1 MRGTKERDKRQ
12 NGVTLIALVITII
25 MLFMLAEVSI
35 ALLTGKNGLITQAE
49 QAKSNTSIAS
59 AREKIQV
66 EAAGSFTAEKTF
78 DKEIFKENLKNN
90 LKIKENEIE
99 EDSNEIITIY
109 FEKYEIYVDG
119 KTGKLIEDP
128 GIKITDPVTTG
139 DVEDKK
145 IELTWEELKQVANAI
160 AKENIDRKTTAV
172 TATIGEKSE
181 TLRVGNYKVIKYDG
195 KDKKVRILGF
205 NSDIKKDDKKADKK
219 AGITFE
225 FVTDLGNEVMNDK
238 ATNVGGWNDSK
249 MKKETL
255 PAMLSKMTLEDG
267 TTGLNTIIE
276 TVKKEYNV
284 GDQKTENSKDLSED
298 KLWLLSA
305 SEIFSKNSDERYAVS
320 ATQEGEQYKFYEL
333 ITNGIAYNASN
344 AKLGKYSSYNAE
356 TNESTGSTWWWWFRS
371 PCYANN
377 TGFGGV
383 LAGSLAQ
390 GNYAAN
396 SGGGVT
402 PGFCI

>member
-1 MRGTKERDKRQ
+1 MRGTKERVKRQ
-12 NGVTLIALVITII
+12 SGVTLIALVITIV
-25 MLFMLAEVSI
+25 MLFMLAEVCI

-49 QAKSNTSIAS
+49 QAKSNTSVAS

-205 NSDIKKDDKKADKK
+205 NSDIKKDDKKA
-219 AGITFE
+219 GITFE
-225 FVTDLGNEVMNDK
+225 FVTDLGNEVMNDT
-238 ATNVGGWNDSK
+238 ATNVGGWNESK
-249 MKKETL
+249 MKKEIL

-276 TVKKEYNV
+276 TVKKEYNI
-284 GDQKTENSKDLSED
+284 GDQKAENSKDLSED
-298 KLWLLSA
+298 QLWLLSA
-305 SEIFSKNSDERYAVS
+305 SEIFSKNSDDSYYAVS

-344 AKLGKYSSYNAE
+344 AKLGKNSSYNAE
-356 TNESTGSTWWWWFRS
+356 KNESTGSTWWWWFRS

-396 SGGGVT
+396 NTGGVT